1 MIWWILFLLTVS
13 PSLQARISSVPARP
27 DPSVHEVQDES
38 VRYLGFD
45 QKEIESWNKKSR
57 WSAALPR
64 LQTGFQ
70 KDLKDLVSLSSRD
83 SVSVSGGSV
92 TVGPTQNNFDQNF
105 NQGTA
110 IDIKAVWYLNELVF
124 NRDTLAASSERRD
137 WIRERHRVLQE
148 ATEAYFTRQRLQ
160 KELKQ
165 KGGSLETRERN
176 KLLLDQMTATLDA
189 LTGGWFSSRLEEKRP

>member
-1 MIWWILFLLTVS
+1 MPVRL
-13 PSLQARISSVPARP
+13 
-27 DPSVHEVQDES
+27 DPSVHEVQDEA

-45 QKEIESWNKKSR
+45 QKEVDSWNKRSR

-70 KDLKDLVSLSSRD
+70 RDLKDLVSLSSRD
-83 SVSVSGGSV
+83 SVSVSGGNV

-105 NQGTA
+105 NQGTG
-110 IDIKAVWYLNELVF
+110 IEIKAIWSLNELVF

-148 ATEAYFTRQRLQ
+148 VTEAYFTRKRLQ

-165 KGGSLETRERN
+165 KGDSMEMRERK

-189 LTGGWFSSRLEEKRP
+189 LTGGWFSSRIEEKTKGEKR